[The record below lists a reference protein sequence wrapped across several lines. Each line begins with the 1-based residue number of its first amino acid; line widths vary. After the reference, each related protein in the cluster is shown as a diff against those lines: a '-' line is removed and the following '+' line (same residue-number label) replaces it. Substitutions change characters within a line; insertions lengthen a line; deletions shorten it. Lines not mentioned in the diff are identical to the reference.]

1 MTGAALAQGYVNWAP
16 VSSTVTFETNTA
28 ASPLFGGT
36 GTGGVSGLTGVAA
49 GGFDYA
55 LLYQSTPNG
64 ALSSDTAVWD
74 GTWTGAAGNT
84 GTAMTGVNGTGLAT
98 HAGWVTANTVN
109 GQSGSGVQVAWANG
123 VTNSV
128 ILVGW
133 STSLGSTWAGVSN
146 ILAQLALG
154 NSAPLTAQLAGAMGF
169 FGETTIGNVNPAAA
183 SPGNPIFFTSS
194 TPLANS
200 DPIFSLNTQMYQL
213 VPVPE
218 PATMA
223 LAGLGGLSLLLFR
236 RQRK

>member
-1 MTGAALAQGYVNWAP
+1 
-16 VSSTVTFETNTA
+16 
-28 ASPLFGGT
+28 
-36 GTGGVSGLTGVAA
+36 
-49 GGFDYA
+49 
-55 LLYQSTPNG
+55 
-64 ALSSDTAVWD
+64 
-74 GTWTGAAGNT
+74 
-84 GTAMTGVNGTGLAT
+84 
-98 HAGWVTANTVN
+98 
-109 GQSGSGVQVAWANG
+109 
-123 VTNSV
+123 
-128 ILVGW
+128 
-133 STSLGSTWAGVSN
+133 VSN

-154 NSAPLTAQLAGAMGF
+154 NSAPLTDQLAGAMGF